1 MPNTLPCDGKVTVV
15 DHSKDK
21 DDDHQNVTLGVA
33 FIFERCTGLRNTHGM
48 LDDLDA
54 LCKNELM
61 LEHASTLHFE
71 VLQSTIDELLSAD
84 EEKTEE
90 SEKETLIDGNHV
102 IGKILD
108 CRSEV
113 TITSVDAPEVSGP
126 RR

>member
-33 FIFERCTGLRNTHGM
+33 SNFERCTSLRNTQGM
-48 LDDLDA
+48 LDALDA

-71 VLQSTIDELLSAD
+71 VLQLTIDEMLWANED
-84 EEKTEE
+84 KIEE
-90 SEKETLIDGNHV
+90 SEKETIIDGNWQN
-102 IGKILD
+102 
-108 CRSEV
+108 
-113 TITSVDAPEVSGP
+113 SGLP
-126 RR
+126 VGSHHHLCGCP